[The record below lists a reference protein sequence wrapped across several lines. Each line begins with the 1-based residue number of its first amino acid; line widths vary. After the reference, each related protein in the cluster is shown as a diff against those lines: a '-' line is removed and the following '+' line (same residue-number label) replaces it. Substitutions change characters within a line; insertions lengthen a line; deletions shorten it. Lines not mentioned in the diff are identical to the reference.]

1 MEDRMPYPFAPQDIE
16 APKHRLPAK
25 GEAPRAGPGV
35 RTSSAFHSAGL
46 RSVRPDAAKPK
57 RIGKTSLEEQ
67 AKLFQKL
74 EAERVRI
81 ARVMLRYPKLTA
93 HLMPALTEKARLRLF
108 TKTAEWEL
116 VLEDLLRTQRV
127 PLDSTPSLDSL
138 SAASQQML
146 RIHHIG
152 DAEMERFIAALEDC
166 VERLLLAETHFEI
179 RARDHGL
186 SQTETVRLKESDR
199 KGEVLSSDQT
209 ETLAPLI
216 EATERIEKEAGAS
229 SKEMK
234 EDLATVLRARSDLHS
249 AKNAAVEANLRLV
262 IRIARKYFHAGIP
275 FQDLV
280 QEGNLGLMRAVDK
293 FDYRRGYKFS
303 TYANWWIKQAIARA
317 IYAQGHMIRLPYH
330 LVRKAGKA
338 QRSSSARVLETGNP
352 PASEEIAREVGIS
365 PLKLES
371 ILQAMTR
378 RLVSMETPVL
388 EGEAEMRDFIA
399 DPGSVSP
406 EDAVIHE
413 HRNMELR
420 ALLEILDRREKLIV
434 MKRFGI
440 GGEEE
445 QSLRELSKEFGV
457 SPERIRQIE
466 KKAMEKIRRRL
477 SALENHRIS

>member
-1 MEDRMPYPFAPQDIE
+1 MNMEDRMPYPFAPQDIE
-16 APKHRLPAK
+16 ESKHTPPAK
-25 GEAPRAGPGV
+25 GRKTGAQR
-35 RTSSAFHSAGL
+35 
-46 RSVRPDAAKPK
+46 RSYAAEPK
-57 RIGKTSLEEQ
+57 RKGKGTLEEQ

-74 EAERVRI
+74 EVARARI
-81 ARVMLRYPKLTA
+81 AELMLRYPKLTGTIV
-93 HLMPALTEKARLRLF
+93 PGLTEKAWLPLF
-108 TKTAEWEL
+108 TKTTEWAL
-116 VLEDLLRTQRV
+116 VLEALLRTQRA

-179 RARDHGL
+179 QARDHVL

-199 KGEVLSSDQT
+199 KGEPLPPDHT
-209 ETLAPLI
+209 DTLAPLI
-216 EATERIEKEAGAS
+216 EEIELIEKEAGAS

-234 EDLATVLRARSDLHS
+234 EDLATVLRVRRDLHS

-262 IRIARKYFHAGIP
+262 IRMARKYFHAGIP

-293 FDYRRGYKFS
+293 FDYRLGYKFS
-303 TYANWWIKQAIARA
+303 TYANWWIKQAITRA
-317 IYAQGHMIRLPYH
+317 IYAQGHIIRLPYH
-330 LVRKAGKA
+330 LVQKAGKA
-338 QRSSSARVLETGNP
+338 QRSSSARVLETGNFP
-352 PASEEIAREVGIS
+352 PPEEVAREVGIS

-371 ILQAMTR
+371 ILQALRR
-378 RLVSMETPVL
+378 RLISMETPVL
-388 EGEAEMRDFIA
+388 EGKAEMRDFIV

-406 EDAVIHE
+406 EDAVIHKDV
-413 HRNMELR
+413 NMELR
-420 ALLEILDRREKLIV
+420 ALLEILDRREKLIL

-457 SPERIRQIE
+457 TPERIRQIV
-466 KKAMEKIRRRL
+466 KKAMEKIRRRIE
-477 SALENHRIS
+477 ALESHCAFTHLSKVSN